1 MLAFNEFF
9 SYGDGMQEFTDTL
22 KFVAGR
28 APKVDQLADH
38 EVIHVAQLPE
48 AAHTKAVKL

>member
-9 SYGDGMQEFTDTL
+9 SNSEGMQEFTDTL

-28 APKVDQLADH
+28 APSQETIVEND
-38 EVIHVAQLPE
+38 VVHVA
-48 AAHTKAVKL
+48 

>member
-9 SYGDGMQEFTDTL
+9 SYGEGMKEFTDTL

-28 APKVDQLADH
+28 APSQDTIA
-38 EVIHVAQLPE
+38 ENEMIHVAQLP
-48 AAHTKAVKL
+48 